1 MYRSYDF
8 PFSLGALIPFSG
20 GAEFHDYHH
29 YAGGKTQSNFSSV
42 FTYCDY
48 IYGTNK
54 GYLHHKRSLA
64 KLKTKQPEHNMKGGG
79 SGKEE

>member
-1 MYRSYDF
+1 MYLSQSINIVLMYLYCRYHF
-8 PFSLGALIPFSG
+8 PFSLARFIPFYG

-29 YAGGKTQSNFSSV
+29 YAGEKTRSNFSSV

-54 GYLHHKRSLA
+54 VINLLSL
-64 KLKTKQPEHNMKGGG
+64 
-79 SGKEE
+79 

>member
-1 MYRSYDF
+1 MYLYCRYHF
-8 PFSLGALIPFSG
+8 PFSLARFIPFYG

-29 YAGGKTQSNFSSV
+29 YAGEKTRSNFSSV

-54 GYLHHKRSLA
+54 VINLLSL
-64 KLKTKQPEHNMKGGG
+64 
-79 SGKEE
+79 